1 MRSPQRPVAPRVV
14 VGSATLG
21 ETKELAMLK
30 RGFDGLRTPSELE
43 MLDTLELAQE
53 MLTIDV
59 SLGLTSKPT
68 SSPSNPINRPKTV
81 HSQYVVEHATF
92 RFAI

>member
-14 VGSATLG
+14 VGPATLG

-30 RGFDGLRTPSELE
+30 RGFDGLRTPCELE

-53 MLTIDV
+53 MLNIDV
-59 SLGLTSKPT
+59 VLTSFPWSYK
-68 SSPSNPINRPKTV
+68 
-81 HSQYVVEHATF
+81 
-92 RFAI
+92 